1 MDLKSDLMKQ
11 QEEALTT
18 TGKGLRA
25 DEAIFLKHAGIA
37 ESIEKYKLDVTR
49 TEAALEVKK
58 EELAELKAQKAE
70 AVKST
75 LMDIQDKITE
85 LLPEGDGIVHI
96 NDDDSFI
103 IGWMLPSKPL
113 VPYEG
118 LSGGQK
124 VVFGRALSNALM
136 GDAKNKL
143 LVFEAA
149 EVDPPNL
156 TSMLERI
163 VAHTNEETQVIVNT
177 WFMPESI
184 PKGWN
189 LIDFAKEQ

>member
-1 MDLKSDLMKQ
+1 MELKSDLMKQ
-11 QEEALTT
+11 QEEALIS
-18 TGKGLRA
+18 KGEGYRK

-58 EELAELKAQKAE
+58 EDLAELKAQKSD
-70 AVKST
+70 AVRNT
-75 LMDIQDKITE
+75 LISIQDKITE
-85 LLPEGDGIVHI
+85 LLPEGDGVVHI
-96 NDDDSFI
+96 NDDNSFI

-113 VPYEG
+113 VPYAG
-118 LSGGQK
+118 LSDGQK
-124 VVFGRALSNALM
+124 VIFGRALSNALM

-156 TSMLERI
+156 ELMLDRI
-163 VAHTNEETQVIVNT
+163 VSNTDDDVQVIVNT
-177 WFMPESI
+177 WFRPESI